1 MRKLNAI
8 LTAVIMSLFVVHAI
22 LGALN
27 IFDVVIIISKVISY
41 GMVALVAAHT
51 VLSVIL
57 TVQSVKVW
65 KRTGAPYL
73 RENRLFWARR
83 ISGFALM
90 LLIPFHMFSFGE
102 TVNGVYSLY
111 FFSGLKLSASIL
123 FVICLAFHIIA
134 NVKPMLISFG
144 IKKLRPRAGDILFFI
159 SVLLLIAVAAFI
171 VYFIRWNTL

>member
-8 LTAVIMSLFVVHAI
+8 LTAVIMALFVIHGV

-27 IFDVVIIISKVISY
+27 MFDVAVIIAKTISY
-41 GMVALVAAHT
+41 GMVVLIAVHT

-73 RENRLFWARR
+73 KENKIFWSRR

-90 LLIPFHMFSFGE
+90 LLIPFHMFSFGA
-102 TVNGVYSLY
+102 TVDGVYSLY
-111 FFSGLKLSASIL
+111 FFSGMKLAASIL
-123 FVICLAFHIIA
+123 FVLCLAVHIIS

-144 IKKLRPRAGDILFFI
+144 VRKLKPRAGDILFFLSI
-159 SVLLLIAVAAFI
+159 LLVIAVAAFI
-171 VYFIRWNTL
+171 VYFIRWNTI

>member
-1 MRKLNAI
+1 MRKWNAI
-8 LTAVIMSLFVVHAI
+8 LTAAIMTLFVIHGV

-27 IFDVVIIISKVISY
+27 MFDIAVIIAKTISH
-41 GMVALVAAHT
+41 GMVVLIAVHT

-73 RENRLFWARR
+73 KENRLFWSRR

-102 TVNGVYSLY
+102 TVDGVYSLS
-111 FFSGLKLSASIL
+111 FFSGLKLFASIL
-123 FVICLAFHIIA
+123 FVLCLAVHIIA

-144 IKKLRPRAGDILFFI
+144 VRKLKPRAGDILFFLSI
-159 SVLLLIAVAAFI
+159 LLVIAVAAFI
-171 VYFIRWNTL
+171 VYYFRWNTL

>member
-1 MRKLNAI
+1 MRKWNAI
-8 LTAVIMSLFVVHAI
+8 LTAAIMTLFVIHGV

-27 IFDVVIIISKVISY
+27 MFDIAVIIAKTISH
-41 GMVALVAAHT
+41 GMVVLIAVHT
-51 VLSVIL
+51 ALSVIL

-73 RENRLFWARR
+73 KENRLFWSRR

-102 TVNGVYSLY
+102 TVDGVYSLS
-111 FFSGLKLSASIL
+111 FFSGLKLFASIL
-123 FVICLAFHIIA
+123 FVLCLAVHIIA

-144 IKKLRPRAGDILFFI
+144 VRKLKPRAGDILFFLSI
-159 SVLLLIAVAAFI
+159 LLVIAVAAFI
-171 VYFIRWNTL
+171 VYYFRWNTL

>member
-8 LTAVIMSLFVVHAI
+8 LTAVILTLFVVHGV

-27 IFDVVIIISKVISY
+27 MFDVAVIIAKYISHT
-41 GMVALVAAHT
+41 MVALIAVHT

-57 TVQSVKVW
+57 TVRSVKVW
-65 KRTGAPYL
+65 KKTGAPYL
-73 RENRLFWARR
+73 RENGVFWSRR
-83 ISGFALM
+83 VSGFALM
-90 LLIPFHMFSFGE
+90 LLIPFHMLSFGE

-111 FFSGLKLSASIL
+111 FFSGMKLSASIL
-123 FVICLAFHIIA
+123 FVVCLAFHIIA

-144 IKKLRPRAGDILFFI
+144 IKKLRPRAGDILFFL

-171 VYFIRWNTL
+171 VYYIRWNTL